1 MKTFGIVATALVAVL
16 VAGTAAAVSLPHA
29 AIDHMSD
36 TAAANFP
43 NPETGSQGKDV
54 SGHPSAGTNGVPP
67 GPPTWLNESA
77 PYGPPTWLGGDGGPP
92 DWVQSP

>member
-1 MKTFGIVATALVAVL
+1 MKAFALVASALVAVL
-16 VAGTAAAVSLPHA
+16 AFGTAAAVTLPQA
-29 AIDHMSD
+29 ATDHMSD

-43 NPETGSQGKDV
+43 NPDTGSQGKDV
-54 SGHPSAGTNGVPP
+54 TGHPSADTNGVPP

-77 PYGPPTWLGGDGGPP
+77 PYGPPEWLGGDGGPP